1 MKKGVSLLACFFD
14 QDTHLSVGGFEVD
27 GEIVMA
33 EAVAGGGADRGDDH
47 LFARLFELYGGA
59 FLFE

>member
-1 MKKGVSLLACFFD
+1 
-14 QDTHLSVGGFEVD
+14 
-27 GEIVMA
+27 MA
-33 EAVAGGGADRGDDH
+33 EAFAGGGADRGDDH